1 MELSLGGISYRRP
14 ADFRTTL
21 ETEAR
26 MPPLKL
32 YELDNVE
39 GQRDAIAGFV
49 VAGIAS
55 ASSLGVLVSNTR
67 DTEHSQS

>member
-1 MELSLGGISYRRP
+1 MELSLGSVSYSRP

-26 MPPLKL
+26 MSALKL

-39 GQRDAIAGFV
+39 GH
-49 VAGIAS
+49 
-55 ASSLGVLVSNTR
+55 SNSPFA
-67 DTEHSQS
+67 HGCA

>member
-1 MELSLGGISYRRP
+1 MELSLGVSYSRP

-26 MPPLKL
+26 VPALKL

-39 GQRDAIAGFV
+39 GQ
-49 VAGIAS
+49 
-55 ASSLGVLVSNTR
+55 SNTPFACSFAPR
-67 DTEHSQS
+67 PAEPDNAKHSLKAVRMQNSL